1 MLKFKYCIFLLAPLV
16 ASCNKDDVIIDKGD
30 SADPDAPSVDA
41 SPWQTTV
48 FEYTPAPGQFINETK
63 TGGFSGNEFTPAE
76 AAAYAFDRLSKRL
89 FVSLGAF
96 GGYIVVGFDHSI
108 RNTSAEWDFLIEGN
122 AFVNNRDSSNEPGI
136 VWVMQDANGNG
147 LPDDTWYQL
156 AGSETGAATTMENY
170 SVTYFRPADGEDVE
184 WTGSD
189 GETGAV
195 KYLKAHHSQ
204 PNYYPAWIESDS
216 YTLTGTRLAAK
227 NYRSDTGNW
236 VNPPFGF
243 GYADN
248 VGSDAVVTNK
258 TEALGGQFT
267 GFEIDNA
274 IDAGGN
280 PVTLKSID
288 FIKVQSAV
296 MAQSGWIGENSC
308 EVLSFIDYALI
319 DNI

>member
-1 MLKFKYCIFLLAPLV
+1 MQKFKSCITLAALV
-16 ASCNKDDVIIDKGD
+16 LVSCNKDDVIIDNGGSSGPD
-30 SADPDAPSVDA
+30 EPSAIE

-48 FEYTPAPGQFINETK
+48 LEYTPAPGQFINETK

-76 AAAYAFDRLSKRL
+76 AAAYALDRLTNRRL
-89 FVSLGAF
+89 VSLGAF

-122 AFVNNRDSSNEPGI
+122 AFDTSNEPGV
-136 VWVMQDANGNG
+136 VWVMQDTNGNG
-147 LPDDTWYQL
+147 IPDETWYQL
-156 AGSETGAATTMENY
+156 AGSETGASATVENY
-170 SVTYFRPADGEDVE
+170 SVTYFRPDDSNDVE

-195 KYLKAHHSQ
+195 KYLKAFHSQ
-204 PNYYPAWIESDS
+204 PSYYPAWIETDS
-216 YTLTGTRLAAK
+216 YTLTGTRLPAR
-227 NYRSDTGNW
+227 NYLDETGNW
-236 VNPPFGF
+236 VNPPFAR

-248 VGSDAVVTNK
+248 IGSDAVKTAK

-274 IDAGGN
+274 IDTDGN
-280 PVTLKSID
+280 HVSLESID

-296 MAQSGWIGENSC
+296 MAQSDWIGENSC
-308 EVLSFIDYALI
+308 EVLSFMDYALI